1 MGLRRLSG
9 VIYLPD
15 GTWVMIKL
23 AGKAALI
30 AALCL
35 VCLLLGK
42 SRAETKIVTKQIE
55 VVKYV
60 EKKKAEIYSAPNA
73 QRDDLVRLFNTGKL

>member
-1 MGLRRLSG
+1 
-9 VIYLPD
+9 
-15 GTWVMIKL
+15 MIKL

-35 VCLLLGK
+35 VCFLLGK
-42 SRAETKIVTKQIE
+42 SRAETKI
-55 VVKYV
+55 V

-73 QRDDLVRLFNTGKL
+73 QRDDLVRLFNAGKL

>member
-1 MGLRRLSG
+1 
-9 VIYLPD
+9 
-15 GTWVMIKL
+15 MIKL

-35 VCLLLGK
+35 VCFLLGK
-42 SRAETKIVTKQIE
+42 SRAETKIVEKQIE

-60 EKKKAEIYSAPNA
+60 EKKKAEIYSRPAPS
-73 QRDDLVRLFNTGKL
+73 RDNIIRLFNDGKL